1 MTTTHADLRYAT
13 VDGQGL
19 LHRQYGAEHGG
30 VPIVLLS
37 RFQGTIDDWDSEV
50 LSRLTARRRVIGFDN
65 AGIGL
70 SEGTVQSSII
80 EMADTVLGF
89 VDALGLVGGR

>member
-1 MTTTHADLRYAT
+1 
-13 VDGQGL
+13 
-19 LHRQYGAEHGG
+19 
-30 VPIVLLS
+30 VPVVLLS

-50 LSRLTARRRVIGFDN
+50 LSRLTARRRVIAFDN

-70 SEGTVQSSII
+70 SEGTVQSSIT

>member
-1 MTTTHADLRYAT
+1 VNA
-13 VDGQGL
+13 
-19 LHRQYGAEHGG
+19 
-30 VPIVLLS
+30 
-37 RFQGTIDDWDSEV
+37 
-50 LSRLTARRRVIGFDN
+50 FDN

-70 SEGTVQSSII
+70 SEGTVQSSIT